1 MSLYSSRPHLPV
13 SDHEFEISVCASH
26 YTEITLVLQFW
37 NLLNIGSFF
46 YHFCPVFSFLT
57 IALIIYFICRT
68 QVPIY
73 VIAHNHIFPLFF
85 LQLFCR
91 NGENSRFRSGHTA
104 PTYTCGRRVPR
115 HRPLP
120 YQVSNYHY
128 WKKQMWSKIYPHLIS
143 QPAEIGRQ
151 DMSYQ
156 FTMMG
161 REEQ

>member
-1 MSLYSSRPHLPV
+1 MRYKYEIFISLTVLLLLFPSSSLYSSQPHLTV

-57 IALIIYFICRT
+57 IALIIYFICRIINT

-73 VIAHNHIFPLFF
+73 VIAHIHIFSLFF
-85 LQLFCR
+85 LLLFFR
-91 NGENSRFRSGHTA
+91 NGENSRFRSGHT
-104 PTYTCGRRVPR
+104 PSTYTCGWRVPR

-128 WKKQMWSKIYPHLIS
+128 LKK
-143 QPAEIGRQ
+143 
-151 DMSYQ
+151 
-156 FTMMG
+156 
-161 REEQ
+161 